1 MGKFL
6 KNVLEFLKK
15 MNNWKF
21 KLEKDFDFVL
31 DYEIPEHSVHLVSGP
46 NNKSFGYAHVRG
58 EYTYIRIFEGYA
70 WDGATPKFS
79 VLDLFWIGTPD
90 GLLYCGKPKIYYS
103 TLIHDFLLQFRKE
116 LGLTRK
122 QCDDRFLKEMT
133 KNKFKLRW
141 IYYLVVRMYAIL
153 TGK

>member
-1 MGKFL
+1 
-6 KNVLEFLKK
+6 

-31 DYEIPEHSVHLVSGP
+31 DYKIYDHRVHLRSGP
-46 NNKSFGYAHVRG
+46 DHKVFGYADVRG

-70 WDGATPKFS
+70 WDGATPKIS
-79 VLDLFWIGTPD
+79 VLDLLWIGIPD
-90 GLLYCGKPKIYYS
+90 GLSYCGKPKIYHA

-122 QCDDRFLKEMT
+122 QCDDRFLNEMT
-133 KNKFKLRW
+133 KSKFKLRW
-141 IYYLVVRMYAIL
+141 IYYLAVRIYSIL
-153 TGK
+153 TGG